1 LRSNGLKPPASEV
14 QQVDTLASLERVV
27 VVVVVKDIQEAL
39 KGRAARAALQ
49 RCFGEVRIVAEG
61 NQVHAEVE
69 TRADRS
75 LFDAVGAGVYK
86 PEKQFSS

>member
-1 LRSNGLKPPASEV
+1 MRSNGLKPPASEV
-14 QQVDTLASLERVV
+14 QQVDTLASLER

-61 NQVHAEVE
+61 NQVHAEAE

>member
-14 QQVDTLASLERVV
+14 QQVDTLASLER

>member
-1 LRSNGLKPPASEV
+1 V
-14 QQVDTLASLERVV
+14 QQVDTLASLER

>member
-1 LRSNGLKPPASEV
+1 MRSNGLKPPASEV
-14 QQVDTLASLERVV
+14 QQVDTLASLER

-75 LFDAVGAGVYK
+75 MFDAVGAGVYK

>member
-1 LRSNGLKPPASEV
+1 MKPPASEV
-14 QQVDTLASLERVV
+14 QQVDTLASLER

>member
-1 LRSNGLKPPASEV
+1 LKPPASEV
-14 QQVDTLASLERVV
+14 QQVDTLASLER

>member
-1 LRSNGLKPPASEV
+1 MRSNGLKPPASEV
-14 QQVDTLASLERVV
+14 QQVDTLASLER